1 LIREYFGF
9 YSLGDVHHV
18 DSLALIVHAIEGR
31 WGRLYITN
39 HILDETLTL
48 LKYRISPE
56 TAKAFLDTFIET
68 VLVQI
73 IFSDRELENESLK
86 IFRENITR
94 KGLSYTDAV
103 SVAVIRNV
111 KLSRFL
117 TYDLRSFQGLLN
129 NIIGPNYWNTLD
141 RREKEK
147 YCYWQRNF
155 SLNVLHY
162 VINLLFNV
170 KIGAKHC

>member
-1 LIREYFGF
+1 M
-9 YSLGDVHHV
+9 
-18 DSLALIVHAIEGR
+18 
-31 WGRLYITN
+31 
-39 HILDETLTL
+39 
-48 LKYRISPE
+48 
-56 TAKAFLDTFIET
+56 
-68 VLVQI
+68 
-73 IFSDRELENESLK
+73 ENESLK

-147 YCYWQRNF
+147 
-155 SLNVLHY
+155 
-162 VINLLFNV
+162 ILLL
-170 KIGAKHC
+170 AKKFQP

>member
-1 LIREYFGF
+1 M
-9 YSLGDVHHV
+9 
-18 DSLALIVHAIEGR
+18 
-31 WGRLYITN
+31 
-39 HILDETLTL
+39 
-48 LKYRISPE
+48 
-56 TAKAFLDTFIET
+56 
-68 VLVQI
+68 QI

-141 RREKEK
+141 RREKGK
-147 YCYWQRNF
+147 
-155 SLNVLHY
+155 
-162 VINLLFNV
+162 ILLL
-170 KIGAKHC
+170 AKKFQP